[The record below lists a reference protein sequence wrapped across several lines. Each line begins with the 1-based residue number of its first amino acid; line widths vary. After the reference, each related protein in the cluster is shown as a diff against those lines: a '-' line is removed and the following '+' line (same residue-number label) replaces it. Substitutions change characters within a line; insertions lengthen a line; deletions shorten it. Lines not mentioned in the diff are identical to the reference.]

1 MFSNILVP
9 LDIDAEKTCADA
21 LALARELME
30 KHQSKLTLLHVN
42 EVITGMVAAHLP
54 ADFAKKAA
62 ETALEN
68 LKSAAAAAGLADKAD
83 CIVLSGNPASEIL
96 EHAKNSGADTI
107 VIASHEPGL
116 ADYLIGS
123 VAGKVVRHA
132 HCSVLVVRNP
142 G

>member
-54 ADFAKKAA
+54 ADFAK
-62 ETALEN
+62 EGGGN
-68 LKSAAAAAGLADKAD
+68 GAG
-83 CIVLSGNPASEIL
+83 
-96 EHAKNSGADTI
+96 
-107 VIASHEPGL
+107 EPQVG
-116 ADYLIGS
+116 GS
-123 VAGKVVRHA
+123 RRRFGRQGRLHR
-132 HCSVLVVRNP
+132 SV